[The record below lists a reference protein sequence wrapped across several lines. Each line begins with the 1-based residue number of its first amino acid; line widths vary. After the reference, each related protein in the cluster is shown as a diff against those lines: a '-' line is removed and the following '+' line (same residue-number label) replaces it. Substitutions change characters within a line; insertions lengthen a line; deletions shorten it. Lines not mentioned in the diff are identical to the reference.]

1 MVDNPRNMFEND
13 ADLTKMYDFS
23 LLSYQ
28 KKADF
33 IEMVFSRQRNIG
45 HCMVNR
51 TAKDEFLNMLETTY
65 KRKRDEIISCLH
77 GKLNFYGFPS
87 YFCSFFED

>member
-1 MVDNPRNMFEND
+1 MFENGV
-13 ADLTKMYDFS
+13 DLTKMYDFS

-28 KKADF
+28 QKADF
-33 IEMVFSRQRNIG
+33 IEIVFSRQRNMWR
-45 HCMVNR
+45 CMVNR

-65 KRKRDEIISCLH
+65 KRKRDEIIPCLD
-77 GKLNFYGFPS
+77 GKLNFYGFSS

>member
-1 MVDNPRNMFEND
+1 MIDNPRNMFEND
-13 ADLTKMYDFS
+13 ADLSKMYDFS

-28 KKADF
+28 QKADF

-45 HCMVNR
+45 RCMVNR

-65 KRKRDEIISCLH
+65 KRKRDEIISCLD
-77 GKLNFYGFPS
+77 GKLNFYRFSS

>member
-1 MVDNPRNMFEND
+1 MVGNPRNMFEND
-13 ADLTKMYDFS
+13 VDLTRMYDFS

-28 KKADF
+28 QKADF
-33 IEMVFSRQRNIG
+33 IEMVFSQHQNIG

-65 KRKRDEIISCLH
+65 KRKRDEIISCLD
-77 GKLNFYGFPS
+77 GKLNFYRFSS

>member
-1 MVDNPRNMFEND
+1 MFDNPRNMFEND
-13 ADLTKMYDFS
+13 ADLTKMYDLS

-28 KKADF
+28 QKTDF

-45 HCMVNR
+45 RCMVNR
-51 TAKDEFLNMLETTY
+51 TVKDEFLKILETTY
-65 KRKRDEIISCLH
+65 KRKRDEIISFLD
-77 GKLNFYGFPS
+77 GKLNFYAFSS

>member
-1 MVDNPRNMFEND
+1 MFENGV
-13 ADLTKMYDFS
+13 DLTKMYDFS

-28 KKADF
+28 QKADF
-33 IEMVFSRQRNIG
+33 TEMVFSRQRNIWR
-45 HCMVNR
+45 CMVNR

-65 KRKRDEIISCLH
+65 KRKRDEIISCLDR
-77 GKLNFYGFPS
+77 KLNFYNISS

>member
-1 MVDNPRNMFEND
+1 MVDNPHNMFENSV
-13 ADLTKMYDFS
+13 DLTKMYDFS

-28 KKADF
+28 QKADF

-45 HCMVNR
+45 RCMVNR

-65 KRKRDEIISCLH
+65 KRKRDEIISCLD
-77 GKLNFYGFPS
+77 GKLNFYNISS